1 MLGGPAHVQVDVQAP
16 VHHEA
21 HRVNHVQQ
29 PLDGHDAG
37 DVHQLPQVLVR
48 ALLLDLLDGR
58 QARGVGGVE
67 LRGDDAVGDDDG
79 ASGVAAELIGL
90 GDGPR
95 VEVGGGVGVGVA
107 QAPHLQP
114 PGHPHALAPADVEGA
129 VVGEPDVEVQPAFQK
144 GVDGVAHV
152 EVVLGQQHLGA
163 VLAGG
168 VDAQQHGVAGG
179 VGVVDLG
186 ARDRLGQDRVGQGE
200 EVAQAPEDVGHRHP
214 QVRHHVVVGL
224 HELARA
230 QDRPDRVAARG
241 AQALADEVPQRLGL
255 AVLSQGEH
263 RAQDAP
269 GQLAALAAVHAQVA
283 RAGAQ
288 EVLLVLLHGQV
299 EDLHPGDVV
308 RHAVEV
314 LEWRV
319 GVPGDVDDP
328 EGEVRV
334 AGDDVVDHR
343 GDPALEVGVGGLH
356 DDGDIDVHV
365 HAVLGDAIGQD
376 LLISLGLGLLG
387 EREQLGRAGGGLLV
401 LVLGGLLGQGDGG
414 RVGGGRGHGLPGD
427 GGGGGSLLGLLGRG
441 PDRLPRGRL
450 GGGRGL
456 RPVRLLRGRL
466 GGDRGIAVHRGHGG
480 LRGVGGLRGSSGC
493 SGVGGQGGRGGRDGR
508 VFGVNEWLR
517 CGGAGGG
524 RLHRRGCRGA
534 RGSRCGRA
542 HGTED
547 RGVQGAGALR
557 GGRLRALGAGLDHS
571 VAGRRRGL
579 DDAVDRHGRDLRS
592 RDLRS
597 GGRGRGRLGDR
608 FGDGRVS
615 RRDGG
620 RACGGGG
627 GRGPAQG
634 AAGGDHDAVSVGAD
648 LDPGAGL
655 LAPVADAG
663 GVVGTGHRGVAAGG
677 SRVTQRKALQAGAE
691 GG

>member
-1 MLGGPAHVQVDVQAP
+1 M
-16 VHHEA
+16 
-21 HRVNHVQQ
+21 
-29 PLDGHDAG
+29 
-37 DVHQLPQVLVR
+37 
-48 ALLLDLLDGR
+48 
-58 QARGVGGVE
+58 
-67 LRGDDAVGDDDG
+67 
-79 ASGVAAELIGL
+79 
-90 GDGPR
+90 
-95 VEVGGGVGVGVA
+95 
-107 QAPHLQP
+107 
-114 PGHPHALAPADVEGA
+114 
-129 VVGEPDVEVQPAFQK
+129 
-144 GVDGVAHV
+144 
-152 EVVLGQQHLGA
+152 LGQQHLGA

-401 LVLGGLLGQGDGG
+401 LVLVLGGLLGQGDGG

-456 RPVRLLRGRL
+456 
-466 GGDRGIAVHRGHGG
+466 AEHRGHGRLRGVRG
-480 LRGVGGLRGSSGC
+480 LRGRSGRGGL
-493 SGVGGQGGRGGRDGR
+493 GGRGVRGTRGARGIGVIEGRRG
-508 VFGVNEWLR
+508 
-517 CGGAGGG
+517 GGAGGG
-524 RLHRRGCRGA
+524 RLHRRGGRGA
-534 RGSRCGRA
+534 RRSRRGRA
-542 HGTED
+542 HRTED
-547 RGVQGAGALR
+547 RGVQGVGALR
-557 GGRLRALGAGLDHS
+557 GGRLRALGAGLDHA

-579 DDAVDRHGRDLRS
+579 DDAVDRCGRNR
-592 RDLRS
+592 RS
-597 GGRGRGRLGDR
+597 GGRL
-608 FGDGRVS
+608 S
-615 RRDGG
+615 GG
-620 RACGGGG
+620 RHAGRSRGWRGSGGG
-627 GRGPAQG
+627 GRADGGTGGRGPTRG
-634 AAGGDHDAVSVGAD
+634 TAGGDDDAVAVGAN

-663 GVVGTGHRGVAAGG
+663 GVVGAGHRGVAAGG
-677 SRVTQRKALQAGAE
+677 SRVSQRKALQAGTE